1 MVSWFIIGSGSG
13 SPWLN
18 LQFDQFAQVPAWE
31 KQKVRSVR
39 QFSQSHH
46 CCYLIE
52 PAGNGSLVGDGPVV
66 AVWTGVP
73 SLAHSHHEVPE
84 SLPFALFLLFFLI
97 LGESKFW
104 VISIKRF
111 DYWIK
116 HPLPMRQNLFNS
128 RNQHSDPM
136 YFGTNMVL
144 SISLLLFISS
154 LTFAF
159 MLSLP
164 LASLLV
170 VH

>member
-1 MVSWFIIGSGSG
+1 M
-13 SPWLN
+13 
-18 LQFDQFAQVPAWE
+18 
-31 KQKVRSVR
+31 
-39 QFSQSHH
+39 
-46 CCYLIE
+46 
-52 PAGNGSLVGDGPVV
+52 

-84 SLPFALFLLFFLI
+84 SWPFALFLLFFLI

-116 HPLPMRQNLFNS
+116 HALPMRQNLFNS